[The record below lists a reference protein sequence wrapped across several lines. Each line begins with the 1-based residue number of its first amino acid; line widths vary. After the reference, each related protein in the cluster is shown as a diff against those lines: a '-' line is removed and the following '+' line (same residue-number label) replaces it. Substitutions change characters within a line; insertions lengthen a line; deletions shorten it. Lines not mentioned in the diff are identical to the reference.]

1 MKKQNKLTSVV
12 NIKNTSAEAVLT
24 LHWPNA
30 DQSLK
35 T

>member
-1 MKKQNKLTSVV
+1 MEKQNDLMSVA
-12 NIKNTSAEAVLT
+12 NIKNIHAETALT

-30 DQSLK
+30 DHSLK

>member
-1 MKKQNKLTSVV
+1 MKKQNNLTSVV
-12 NIKNTSAEAVLT
+12 NIKNIHAETALT

>member
-1 MKKQNKLTSVV
+1 MKKQNNLTSVV
-12 NIKNTSAEAVLT
+12 NIKNTSAETALT
-24 LHWPNA
+24 LHWPNV

>member
-1 MKKQNKLTSVV
+1 MKKQNNLTSTV
-12 NIKNTSAEAVLT
+12 NIKNIRAETALT